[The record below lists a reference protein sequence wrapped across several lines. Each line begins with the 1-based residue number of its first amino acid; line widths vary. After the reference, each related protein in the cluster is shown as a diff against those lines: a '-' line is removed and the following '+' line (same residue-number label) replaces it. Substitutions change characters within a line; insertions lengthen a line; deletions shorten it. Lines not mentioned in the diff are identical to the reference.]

1 MPLYN
6 QERHQVIRASKREVW
21 LFFQLFM
28 AFLNAASRSDFS
40 KFYVRALRMNWGI
53 SQAVWRGSS
62 VVRQQQNNINIILCW
77 PFYWVTSYCRLIV
90 PKTPK
95 EYWWKLCNWN
105 CNLIANILGIWM
117 LPFLKQ
123 SLLCFIIIICERG
136 MLHVWTLN
144 AFNLKSQNTLKIPF
158 RHVWRLVEQYL
169 NNNLCQNILKFHLL
183 LPLCFM
189 IQHHKA
195 YISFCTVQ
203 TSEWKNNERICEWKR
218 GKSMRMMLWKH

>member
-1 MPLYN
+1 MPPVGL
-6 QERHQVIRASKREVW
+6 I
-21 LFFQLFM
+21 
-28 AFLNAASRSDFS
+28 FL
-40 KFYVRALRMNWGI
+40 KFYVRALRMNWI
-53 SQAVWRGSS
+53 SQAEWRGCS

-105 CNLIANILGIWM
+105 CNLITNILGIWM

-123 SLLCFIIIICERG
+123 SLLCFIVIICERG

-144 AFNLKSQNTLKIPF
+144 AFNLNSQNTLKIPF

-169 NNNLCQNILKFHLL
+169 NNNLCQNIFSYSCVSWFNITKHTYHSAQFKHLSGRTMRGFVSEKEENRCAWCCENIVLNVCSSSCSTAADWQMSL
-183 LPLCFM
+183 LS
-189 IQHHKA
+189 H
-195 YISFCTVQ
+195 
-203 TSEWKNNERICEWKR
+203 
-218 GKSMRMMLWKH
+218 